1 MVKKLFKHEILA
13 YLRML
18 TPVYIIL
25 CGIAIMSRILQVFE
39 NTSSIYDIIFGSS
52 VAIYVLGIVASII
65 LTVVFMVVRFYKNMF
80 SSEGYLTH
88 TLPVTANQH
97 IFVKL
102 MTAILFQFITII
114 TVLIS
119 VAIITSGELLSE
131 IIKAFV
137 YIYNIFIESLS
148 AHIIAHIIFYIIEFA
163 LMLTVALIAETLLFY
178 AVISVGQLSRKNRVV
193 ASIGVYFAYYII
205 TQIIGTVFVVVISK
219 LAETEIV
226 AKIIVFIENNPIKTV
241 HIALIGITLFY
252 ALIAA
257 AYYFVT
263 SFIVRKKLNLE

>member
-18 TPVYIIL
+18 LPVYIIL
-25 CGIAIMSRILQVFE
+25 CSVALMSRILLFFE
-39 NTSSIYDIIFGSS
+39 NTSGIYNIIFGSS
-52 VAIYVLGIVASII
+52 IAIYIVGIVASLI
-65 LTVVFMVVRFYKNMF
+65 LMTVFMIVRFYKNMF
-80 SSEGYLTH
+80 SLEGYLTH
-88 TLPVTANQH
+88 TLPITANQH

-102 MTAILFQFITII
+102 ATAILFQFITII

-131 IIKAFV
+131 IFKAV
-137 YIYNIFIESLS
+137 SYLYNTFGEFLS
-148 AHIIAHIIFYIIEFA
+148 PHLIFYIIEFA

-205 TQIIGTVFVVVISK
+205 TQIIGTVFVVAMTI
-219 LAETEIV
+219 LAETKFMSEIT
-226 AKIIVFIENNPIKTV
+226 AFIEHNPFKTV
-241 HIALIGITLFY
+241 HISFIGMTVFY
-252 ALIAA
+252 ALLSAV
-257 AYYFVT
+257 YYFVT
-263 SFIVRKKLNLE
+263 SFMVRKKLNLE